1 MSIKVPNDIEN
12 KSKVKKTKH
21 LGKNTFGAS
30 ILIYR
35 IELCKKRSILFT
47 PSSHMFIH
55 LLRSIISTDWLLG

>member
-30 ILIYR
+30 IPIYK
-35 IELCKKRSILFT
+35 IELCKKGRF
-47 PSSHMFIH
+47 
-55 LLRSIISTDWLLG
+55 